1 MAEFLTRKG
10 IVYHLD
16 RIISEAEKEL
26 VLISPYNQ
34 C

>member
-16 RIISEAEKEL
+16 RIIREAEKEL

-34 C
+34 G